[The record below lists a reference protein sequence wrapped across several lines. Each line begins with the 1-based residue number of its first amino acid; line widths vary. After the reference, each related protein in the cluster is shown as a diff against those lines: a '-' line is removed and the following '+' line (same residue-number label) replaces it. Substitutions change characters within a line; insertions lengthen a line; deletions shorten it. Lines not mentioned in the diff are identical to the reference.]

1 MGKIGRPSPGLMTR
15 PGKSIAKQAEGRAGE
30 KYLPV
35 SGRVKTLRAVGDS
48 SEPSQG
54 LETRASLEGSFWSLA
69 AVALDTISTSNDS
82 SENFESTWI
91 KGLSGIGR

>member
-1 MGKIGRPSPGLMTR
+1 MRAVEGNLGHSPLDRYEEDWKALARDKARLGALR
-15 PGKSIAKQAEGRAGE
+15 AE
-30 KYLPV
+30 
-35 SGRVKTLRAVGDS
+35 RVKTLRAVGDS

-82 SENFESTWI
+82 IGNFESTWI